1 MWQWQRQGWQ
11 VYRCIAVKDKLTF
24 ARHRVES
31 SKLRWHC
38 MAEVEYQ
45 ASLLSCQ
52 TSLDKARH
60 IDIGVAE
67 ALSALVNVCV
77 M

>member
-1 MWQWQRQGWQ
+1 
-11 VYRCIAVKDKLTF
+11 
-24 ARHRVES
+24 
-31 SKLRWHC
+31 